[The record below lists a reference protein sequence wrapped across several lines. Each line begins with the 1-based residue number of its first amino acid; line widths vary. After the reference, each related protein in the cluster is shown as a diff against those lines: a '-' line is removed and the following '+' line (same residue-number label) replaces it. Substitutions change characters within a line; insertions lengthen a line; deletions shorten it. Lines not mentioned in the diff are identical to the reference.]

1 MKYTLKEL
9 QERNTAYADKITP
22 AIVEHVNR
30 LIDAVEQS
38 RTDKPQPLDEV
49 DYIGEYGD
57 RAEHS
62 TIDGES
68 WEGNPYPLTI
78 CEHCTPEPVIKEGGR
93 VTAYI
98 GCGGSFYRYDAA
110 KMRYIGK
117 TPKTCKIYGGGHI
130 EGYYP
135 VYFDCTVSKFEYN
148 AKS

>member
-1 MKYTLKEL
+1 MKYTQKDL
-9 QERNTAYADKITP
+9 QERNAAYADKITP
-22 AIVEHVNR
+22 AIVERVNR
-30 LIDAVEQS
+30 LIAAVEQS

-49 DYIGEYGD
+49 DYIGANGE
-57 RAEHS
+57 RAERS

-68 WEGNPYPLTI
+68 WEGHPYPLTI

-98 GCGGSFYRYDAA
+98 GCGGCFHHYDAD
-110 KMRYIGK
+110 KMHYIGR
-117 TPKTCKIYGGGHI
+117 TSKTCKIYEGRHI
-130 EGYYP
+130 EGFFP